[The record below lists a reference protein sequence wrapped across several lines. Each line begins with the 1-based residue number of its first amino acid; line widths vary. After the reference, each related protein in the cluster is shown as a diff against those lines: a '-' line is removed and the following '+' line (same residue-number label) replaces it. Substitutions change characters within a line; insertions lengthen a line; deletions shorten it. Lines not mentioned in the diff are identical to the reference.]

1 MLTPENTWN
10 DIEDSGVMVAVV
22 PIGATEQ
29 HGTNLPLST
38 DTLLTAPLAEALA
51 RRLGAYLVPQVPLGH
66 SEGWL
71 AYPGTVSLSP
81 NTLKAVIGD
90 IVRSLAA
97 NGFTMIVFLS
107 VHGGND
113 IIEQFLPQLAE
124 AYPSA
129 RLIYADMVR
138 VFEKATAAAGV
149 PMAVHA
155 DECEASMLLA
165 LHPELVGPDPTDN
178 PAPAEGYPR
187 GPARQVSPHGSFGEP
202 SKATKA
208 KGQRIWEAIV
218 PMLVA
223 DVVEQLF
230 NGEDDEQ
237 SQSA

>member
-1 MLTPENTWN
+1 MFSAENTWN
-10 DIEDSGVMVAVV
+10 EIEDSGVMVAVV

-38 DTLLTAPLAEALA
+38 DTLLAVPLAEALA
-51 RRLGAYLVPQVPLGH
+51 ERLGAYLVPQMPFGQ

-71 AYPGTVSLSP
+71 AYPGTVSLSTD
-81 NTLKAVIGD
+81 TLRAVIGD
-90 IVRSLAA
+90 IVRSLAV
-97 NGFTMIVFLS
+97 NGFTMVVFLS

-113 IIEQFLPQLAE
+113 IIADMLGPLEE
-124 AYPSA
+124 AYPSV

-138 VFEKATAAAGV
+138 VFEKATTAAGV

-165 LHPELVGPDPTDN
+165 LHGELVGPHPTDN
-178 PAPAEGYPR
+178 PAPPGGYPR
-187 GPARQVSPHGSFGEP
+187 GRARDVSPRGSFGEP

-208 KGQRIWEAIV
+208 KGQRIWDAIV
-218 PMLVA
+218 PMIVA

-230 NGEDDEQ
+230 DGRDGK
-237 SQSA
+237 SQIA

>member
-1 MLTPENTWN
+1 MFTAENTWN
-10 DIEDSGVMVAVV
+10 EIEDSGVLVAVV
-22 PIGATEQ
+22 PVGATEQ

-51 RRLGAYLVPQVPLGH
+51 ERLGAYLVPQVPLGN

-81 NTLKAVIGD
+81 NTLKAVIAD
-90 IVRSLAA
+90 IVRSLVT
-97 NGFTMIVFLS
+97 NGFTMVVFLS

-113 IIEQFLPQLAE
+113 IIAEFLPQLEE

-149 PMAVHA
+149 PNAVHA

-165 LHPELVGPDPTDN
+165 LRGDLVGPNPTDH
-178 PAPAEGYPR
+178 PAGPEGYPR
-187 GPARQVSPHGSFGEP
+187 GPAREVSPRGSFGEP
-202 SKATKA
+202 SKATEA
-208 KGQRIWEAIV
+208 KGRRIWDTLV
-218 PMLVA
+218 PMLLA
-223 DVVEQLF
+223 DVVDQLF
-230 NGEDDEQ
+230 NGEDEQ

>member
-1 MLTPENTWN
+1 MFSAENTWN
-10 DIEDSGVMVAVV
+10 EIEDSGVLVAVV
-22 PIGATEQ
+22 PVGATEQ

-38 DTLLTAPLAEALA
+38 DTLLTTPLAEALA
-51 RRLGAYLVPQVPLGH
+51 ERLGAYLVPQLPLGN

-81 NTLKAVIGD
+81 GTLKAVIGD
-90 IVRSLAA
+90 VVRSLAM

-113 IIEQFLPQLAE
+113 MIADMLGPLEE
-124 AYPSA
+124 AYPSV
-129 RLIYADMVR
+129 RLIYADMAR

-149 PMAVHA
+149 PNAVHA

-165 LHPELVGPDPTDN
+165 LHGELVGPNPTDN
-178 PAPAEGYPR
+178 PAGPDGYPR
-187 GPARQVSPHGSFGEP
+187 GPARDVSPRGSFGEP

-208 KGQRIWEAIV
+208 KGQRLWDAMV

-230 NGEDDEQ
+230 DGKDEQ